1 MPRVSLR
8 ALAWTALAS
17 TFVLNLQGTLLRATG
32 SGDGCGT
39 DWPTCHGEVVPV
51 DPEIATL
58 LEFGH
63 RLLTVAVGLVG
74 LVLLVAAVRRRRD
87 HPGVLPAVL
96 VAAAFF
102 VAQSLVGAW
111 TVVAGL
117 TGESTDPLRAVV
129 LPLHLVNSF
138 SQLGALTL
146 AVAYAGPR
154 PPGRWRIAGRG
165 ATALVL
171 AASTVAFYA
180 LVFTGGVAAL
190 GDLFAPVDSVA
201 EGVALDFSP
210 EAPLVVRVRVLHPF
224 LAAVLGTGLLVAAAT
239 VTGLRRTPEVV
250 RAGAQLGAVYLVQLA
265 VGTWNLLALAP
276 LPLSLA
282 HQALAMVAFALF
294 VRLLAVALGCPGP
307 RSASGPVATGGAE
320 ASTAAPA
327 TR

>member
-8 ALAWTALAS
+8 ALAWTTLVS

-51 DPEIATL
+51 DPELATL

-63 RLLTVAVGLVG
+63 RLLTVAVGLV
-74 LVLLVAAVRRRRD
+74 LLVAAVRRRRE
-87 HPGVLPAVL
+87 HPGVLAAVV
-96 VAAAFF
+96 VAAVFF

-117 TGESTDPLRAVV
+117 TGESTDPLRAFV

-146 AVAYAGPR
+146 AVLYAGPR
-154 PPGRWRIAGRG
+154 PPGRWRAAGRG

-180 LVFTGGVAAL
+180 LVFTGGIAAL

-201 EGVALDFSP
+201 EGIALDFSP

-224 LAAVLGTGLLVAAAT
+224 LGAVLGAGLLVAAAT
-239 VTGLRRTPEVV
+239 VTGLRRTPEVT
-250 RAGAQLGAVYLVQLA
+250 RAGAQLGAVYLVQLG

-294 VRLLAVALGCPGP
+294 VRLVAVALGAGRGAGP
-307 RSASGPVATGGAE
+307 DGPVDAAE
-320 ASTAAPA
+320 AEADPAAPT

>member
-8 ALAWTALAS
+8 ALAWTALVS

-51 DPEIATL
+51 DPEFATL

-74 LVLLVAAVRRRRD
+74 LALLVAAIRRRRD
-87 HPGVLPAVL
+87 HPGVLPAVA
-96 VAAAFF
+96 VAAVFF

-111 TVVAGL
+111 TVLAGL
-117 TGESTDPLRAVV
+117 TGESTDPLRAFV

-146 AVAYAGPR
+146 AVLYAGPR
-154 PPGRWRIAGRG
+154 SPGRWRVGG
-165 ATALVL
+165 KTATALVL

-180 LVFTGGVAAL
+180 LVFTGGIAAL

-201 EGVALDFSP
+201 EGIALDFSP

-224 LAAVLGTGLLVAAAT
+224 LAAVLGAGLLVAAAT
-239 VTGLRRTPEVV
+239 VTGLRRTPEVT
-250 RAGAQLGAVYLVQLA
+250 RAGAHLGAVYLVQLG

-294 VRLLAVALGCPGP
+294 VRLVAVALGTA
-307 RSASGPVATGGAE
+307 RRSGPEGAVDAAAAGAE
-320 ASTAAPA
+320 AA
-327 TR
+327 TPPTR